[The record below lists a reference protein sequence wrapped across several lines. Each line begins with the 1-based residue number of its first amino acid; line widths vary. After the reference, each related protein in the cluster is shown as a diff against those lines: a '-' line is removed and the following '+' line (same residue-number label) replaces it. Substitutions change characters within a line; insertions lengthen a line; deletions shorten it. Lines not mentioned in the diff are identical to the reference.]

1 MTDFIDG
8 VTISLVWTASF
19 ERGEKIMEI
28 VSDLVKTTLGEIE
41 KVLNTKTVVGEPMTI
56 EDVTLI
62 PLISAGFGFGAGGG
76 SGKGEAKQKGEG
88 SGGGTGGGAWV
99 KPVAVI
105 IISKDGVKVEPI
117 MGSLA
122 SAMERIGETIPQMM
136 EKLAEKWVERKK
148 EGW

>member
-1 MTDFIDG
+1 
-8 VTISLVWTASF
+8 
-19 ERGEKIMEI
+19 MED
-28 VSDLVKTTLGEIE
+28 VENLVKTTLGEIE
-41 KVLNTKTVVGEPMTI
+41 KVLSTKTVVGEPLTI
-56 EDVTLI
+56 DDTTLV

-105 IISKDGVKVEPI
+105 IVSKEGVKIEPI

-122 SAMERIGETIPQMM
+122 GAIEKLGETIPNM
-136 EKLAEKWVERKK
+136 LEKWWERRK
-148 EGW
+148 EG